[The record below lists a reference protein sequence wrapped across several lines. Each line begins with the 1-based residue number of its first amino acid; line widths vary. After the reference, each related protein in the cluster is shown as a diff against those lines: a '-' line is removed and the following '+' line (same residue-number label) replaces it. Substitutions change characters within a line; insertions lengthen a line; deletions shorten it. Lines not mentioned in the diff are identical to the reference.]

1 MNQDKLLALKTEIE
15 EAKTN
20 VAQLTGQKNTL
31 MAQLKKDWGCKNL
44 VDAKKKLKD
53 LQKQID
59 DLNSQIEQGIEELET
74 KYDFE

>member
-1 MNQDKLLALKTEIE
+1 MSQEKLLQLKEEIE

-31 MAQLKKDWGCKNL
+31 MAQLKKDWKCTTLGE
-44 VDAKKKLKD
+44 AKKKLKD